1 MTGKRQPI
9 RQRSW
14 ASRLRRAALV
24 AVLAIVSSAV
34 LPLVHSAT
42 SHASECGVCSV
53 FAHNGASIADV
64 VAQPVVSPLSSGRA
78 PAPLGPVLVLT
89 LRPLDG
95 CEARAPPVSSV
106 SI

>member
-1 MTGKRQPI
+1 MTGNRQPI
-9 RQRSW
+9 RQRTW

-53 FAHNGASIADV
+53 FAHNGSSVADV
-64 VAQPVVSPLSSGRA
+64 VAQPVVSPLASSRA
-78 PAPLGPVLVLT
+78 LAPLGPVTVLT
-89 LRPLDG
+89 LRTLDSG
-95 CEARAPPVSSV
+95 EARAPPLPSV

>member
-1 MTGKRQPI
+1 MTGNRQPI

-14 ASRLRRAALV
+14 AWRLRRVALV

-42 SHASECGVCSV
+42 NHTGECAVCSV
-53 FAHNGASIADV
+53 FAHSGASVADV
-64 VAQPVVSPLSSGRA
+64 VLQPVVSPLAGIRA
-78 PAPLGPVLVLT
+78 LVPLASVTVVT
-89 LRPLDG
+89 LRALDCG
-95 CEARAPPVSSV
+95 EARAPPVSSV

>member
-1 MTGKRQPI
+1 MTGNRRPI

-42 SHASECGVCSV
+42 SHAAECGVCSV
-53 FAHNGASIADV
+53 FAHNSASVADV
-64 VAQPVVSPLSSGRA
+64 VAQPVVSPLASSRA
-78 PAPLGPVLVLT
+78 LAPVGPVTVLT
-89 LRPLDG
+89 LRALDC
-95 CEARAPPVSSV
+95 CEARAPPVSFV